1 MLNIQAEFNITY
13 ETKDVISLEL
23 KSVFNK
29 FNSYLSNQNVI
40 NLLFEKQ
47 SIDMKVLKNDTY
59 LNTIKSPFIEI
70 IYNLQNQI

>member
-1 MLNIQAEFNITY
+1 MKFINSCKDFLNKIIIMLNIQAELNITY

-47 SIDMKVLKNDTY
+47 SIDMKVLKM
-59 LNTIKSPFIEI
+59 IHI
-70 IYNLQNQI
+70 

>member
-1 MLNIQAEFNITY
+1 MKFINSCKDFLNKIIIMLNIQAELNITY
-13 ETKDVISLEL
+13 ETKDVISLDL

-47 SIDMKVLKNDTY
+47 SIDMKVLKM
-59 LNTIKSPFIEI
+59 IHI
-70 IYNLQNQI
+70 

>member
-1 MLNIQAEFNITY
+1 MKFINSCKDFLNKIIIMLNIQAEFNITY

-47 SIDMKVLKNDTY
+47 SIDMKVLKM
-59 LNTIKSPFIEI
+59 IHI
-70 IYNLQNQI
+70 

>member
-1 MLNIQAEFNITY
+1 MKFINSCKDFLNKIIIMLNIQAELNITY

-40 NLLFEKQ
+40 NLLFEYQ
-47 SIDMKVLKNDTY
+47 ISIY
-59 LNTIKSPFIEI
+59 
-70 IYNLQNQI
+70 

>member
-1 MLNIQAEFNITY
+1 MKFINSCKDFLNKIIIMLNIQAEFNITY

-40 NLLFEKQ
+40 NLLFEYQ
-47 SIDMKVLKNDTY
+47 ISIYCN
-59 LNTIKSPFIEI
+59 
-70 IYNLQNQI
+70 NL